1 MNPQKNSQMNIKPIS
16 EAKSPDLR
24 NAGAALIRAA
34 QAARAAAI
42 QHKTPLIIQQNGQ
55 MVKLIVH

>member
-1 MNPQKNSQMNIKPIS
+1 MNEVINTKPLS
-16 EAKSPDLR
+16 EAKTQDFR
-24 NAGAALIRAA
+24 NLQAALNRAS

-55 MVKLIVH
+55 MVKLVVH

>member
-1 MNPQKNSQMNIKPIS
+1 MNPQTNTKPIS

-24 NAGAALIRAA
+24 NAGAALLRAA

-42 QHKTPLIIQQNGQ
+42 QHKTPLILQQNGQ
-55 MVKLIVH
+55 MVKLVVH

>member
-1 MNPQKNSQMNIKPIS
+1 MNETINTKPLS
-16 EAKSPDLR
+16 EAKTVDFSYLQV
-24 NAGAALIRAA
+24 ALNRAS

-55 MVKLIVH
+55 MIKLVVH